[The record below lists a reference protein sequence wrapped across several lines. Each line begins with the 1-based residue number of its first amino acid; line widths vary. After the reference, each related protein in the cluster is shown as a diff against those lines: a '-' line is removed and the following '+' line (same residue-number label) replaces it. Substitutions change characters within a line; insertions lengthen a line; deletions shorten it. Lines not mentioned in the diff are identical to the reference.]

1 MTSSPAPSRAALSR
15 SGSSAVAPDV
25 GRPAPVVDAPT
36 RADAV
41 VRALSGAVGGPAG
54 RRLASGTTLWRAL
67 PVLVLMAALMMA
79 GGVIGKGSCRS
90 HGWNSPDQFVHACY
104 SDIAV
109 LYASAGLGSSH
120 RPSLV
125 DAISPDVP
133 GGPAR
138 IGQPPLTGAAI
149 WAVSAGIDDKAPAG
163 PRRFFDLSAVAL
175 TGVLALAVVA
185 VVLTAGRRRRWDGA
199 HLAMAPVLLTVGLL
213 NYDLLAVAFAAW
225 ALWAWSRS
233 RPLTT
238 GVLLG
243 GAVLCRP
250 VLAMLLVALFGACLR
265 AGRLGA
271 WTKVALVTGGLWV
284 AARVVLFESPL
295 SAMSSTWTAWRGS
308 TPGYGTL
315 WLVPQLVVQN
325 QPKSSMLW
333 YHGPAFSALGT
344 TLGSLLGLILVAG
357 LTIFLALAAPY
368 RPRVAHLALFVMT
381 GSLLAN
387 KSLPPQAS
395 LLLLPL
401 IALAGLRWRDHL
413 IWAGAEIAYFIGLW
427 EWIAVDNGAAKGA
440 PGGLYLALLL
450 IRCAAIGY
458 LGFQAARAAWR
469 PWHDP
474 VRVPDDPVDTSNGE
488 DDPAGGLLSMRPDAV
503 VARLR

>member
-1 MTSSPAPSRAALSR
+1 MTHSVTSSSGAPGIDPGPL
-15 SGSSAVAPDV
+15 PDL
-25 GRPAPVVDAPT
+25 GTPPPTLDAPT

-41 VRALSGAVGGPAG
+41 VRALSGVVGGPAG
-54 RRLASGTTLWRAL
+54 RRLATGATFWRAL

-109 LYASAGLGSSH
+109 LYGSSGLGTSH
-120 RPSLV
+120 RPTLV
-125 DAISPDVP
+125 DAL
-133 GGPAR
+133 GPQGM
-138 IGQPPLTGAAI
+138 GQPPLTGAAI
-149 WAVSAGIDDKAPAG
+149 WAVSAGIDDRAPGA
-163 PRRFFDLSAVAL
+163 PRRFFDLSAVVL
-175 TGVLALAVVA
+175 TGALALAVVA

-233 RPLTT
+233 RPLTC

-250 VLAMLLVALFGACLR
+250 VLGMLLVALFAACLR

-295 SAMSSTWTAWRGS
+295 SAIGSTWKSWAGG
-308 TPGYGTL
+308 TPGYGTF
-315 WLVPQLVVQN
+315 WLVPQLVTQN
-325 QPKSSMLW
+325 RPSSSTLW
-333 YHGPAFSALGT
+333 YNGPTFSAQGT
-344 TLGSLLGLILVAG
+344 TLGALLGLILVAG
-357 LTIFLALAAPY
+357 FTIFLALAAPY
-368 RPRVAHLALFVMT
+368 RPRLAHLALFVMA
-381 GSLLAN
+381 GSLLVN
-387 KSLPPQAS
+387 KSLPPQAG

-401 IALAGLRWRDHL
+401 VALSGLRWRDHL
-413 IWAGAEIAYFIGLW
+413 IWAGAELAYFVGLW
-427 EWIAVDNGAAKGA
+427 EWIAVDNGATKGT

-450 IRCAAIGY
+450 IRCTAIAY

-474 VRVPDDPVDTSNGE
+474 VRVPDDPVDTSRGE
-488 DDPAGGLLSMRPDAV
+488 DDPAGGVLSMRPDAV
-503 VARLR
+503 VVRFG